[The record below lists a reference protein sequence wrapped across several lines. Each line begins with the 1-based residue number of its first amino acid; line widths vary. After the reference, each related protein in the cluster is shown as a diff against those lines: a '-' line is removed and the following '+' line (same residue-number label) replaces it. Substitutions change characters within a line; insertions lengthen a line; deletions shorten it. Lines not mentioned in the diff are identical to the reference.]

1 MLQGWKNFLRKITI
15 TSAKRL
21 EDIKDGIAYILS
33 DTPLDIVN
41 EWEGTS
47 YEGSFWE
54 LVEPR
59 EKGPAKGSRRIGAA
73 NMLYANQYIAEECG
87 LIERTTEEL
96 LDEGEEEGTD
106 IAFEVLKEVLED
118 LEIRKIIRKIPDV
131 VRSEFKV
138 IESGE

>member
-47 YEGSFWE
+47 YERSF
-54 LVEPR
+54 L
-59 EKGPAKGSRRIGAA
+59 GIS
-73 NMLYANQYIAEECG
+73 
-87 LIERTTEEL
+87 
-96 LDEGEEEGTD
+96 
-106 IAFEVLKEVLED
+106 
-118 LEIRKIIRKIPDV
+118 
-131 VRSEFKV
+131 
-138 IESGE
+138 